1 MLDTDLC
8 CIGKYVNLYRDLQP
22 AQNVWMLLWGSGNN
36 KGGAK
41 YSKMLYQ
48 PLKQIIFRVN
58 GI

>member
-41 YSKMLYQ
+41 YSKMLY
-48 PLKQIIFRVN
+48 
-58 GI
+58 